1 MPIMKKITKQGQ
13 SFVDKV
19 IQNTGSLE
27 NTLEMALLNGKSI
40 TDDLEIG
47 EELKA
52 SSVTNKRVVA
62 FFNTTNE
69 PATMISNLQKDEV
82 ENLGI
87 GKMAIESTFVV
98 R

>member
-1 MPIMKKITKQGQ
+1 MKRITKQGQ

-19 IQNTGSLE
+19 VQYTGNFE
-27 NTLEMALLNGKSI
+27 NVLEMALLNGKSI

-52 SSVTNKRVVA
+52 SSVTNKRVVD

-69 PATMISNLQKDEV
+69 PATTLNNLQKDEV

-87 GKMAIESTFVV
+87 GKMIIESTFIV